1 MPPHSQSLLMGGIRF
16 EGFLQHLG
24 LVPHALLLRR
34 YLRLGR
40 NSGGIFASPTNHL
53 LPRFSPAGRTGS
65 GLPQDPRGSL
75 EVILPGSFSEGSLH
89 SIGSSET
96 EEFKGRTL
104 WITQ

>member
-53 LPRFSPAGRTGS
+53 LPRFLSPSGGRGPDA
-65 GLPQDPRGSL
+65 L
-75 EVILPGSFSEGSLH
+75 
-89 SIGSSET
+89 
-96 EEFKGRTL
+96 RTPWDRWRFIYL
-104 WITQ
+104 VPSPKTRFML